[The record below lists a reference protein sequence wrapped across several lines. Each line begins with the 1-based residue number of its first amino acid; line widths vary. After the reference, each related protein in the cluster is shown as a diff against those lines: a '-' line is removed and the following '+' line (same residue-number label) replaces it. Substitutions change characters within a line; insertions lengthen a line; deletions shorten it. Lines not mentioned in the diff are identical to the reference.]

1 MSLADLDRWDADA
14 IHAVFSAAT
23 DDSASTRMTSDQLGQ
38 IIDAIPWEG
47 HAYDAARAAN
57 SDIRRDLN
65 LHADELDAVAEA
77 AKAAETTIR
86 SIKSGWHHLQ
96 QEAAAVGMT
105 IDAASG
111 TVTYVESSDP
121 EEAAIQEENYRIIC
135 AEVERLLIRADQADE
150 TLASAIE
157 GADGSKSAEEI
168 TQELNEQWVTVE
180 DAEGV
185 VHDALGGDQ
194 GAAGRVNEVLDT
206 ITAEQQSGQAPFT
219 AEQGAV
225 VSQLQAQQHGMS
237 VEALQTA
244 EGRLGGERDM
254 IGNSWQLMS
263 NPKVDYPKTELKP
276 GAKTDFGLSMRG
288 GFEQLPLSVQEPLR
302 ETRFVDG
309 QLQTA
314 QELSAIAGIVDNGD
328 TRFQNGTDVDRGI
341 LGRATDLMKV
351 STFDQTFGAVG
362 GPLDLS
368 RQLVNPLSEQ
378 LFAAGNA
385 DHIVDHELVTGVQ
398 NGLLPSMQ
406 PGEFTQFATANHW
419 GDDGDAISGVFD
431 WTGSA
436 TGSEAQIAGETA
448 QAYSTYLG
456 ENAPRLLDMPGH
468 HTVGEINP
476 KLVQGFAEGLSP
488 YVANIAGE
496 QNELSAVFGTPDTP
510 AALGDDTMPVAK
522 GIFSVLN
529 TDPDAGQIFNG
540 KAYEE
545 ILRDQNA
552 YAHGIAHNAPD
563 AVMNNA
569 TMQEADTMRAL
580 VDIGTNN
587 ALDAKGV
594 NTDVRAAE
602 AYASKAAAYDMAVK
616 TLAVGA
622 DLTPGGPAAAFGVD
636 AVGSAL
642 KADIIG
648 PAPTATAQPQLY
660 SNMTEYD
667 AHRQVLN
674 GLHGNGVTIDLPP
687 EYFAPGDGRGVGHIA
702 TYEEYRQLAE
712 SRRPGSSADESAY
725 NNTIRNALAG
735 VVGTANIPT
744 IGMEKDTYNNII
756 RNPRPW
762 N

>member
-1 MSLADLDRWDADA
+1 MSLADLDRWDPNA
-14 IHAVFSAAT
+14 IQTVFSAAT
-23 DDSASTRMTSDQLGQ
+23 DNSATTRMTSEQLGRV
-38 IIDAIPWEG
+38 IDAIPWEG
-47 HAYDAARAAN
+47 EAYDAARAAN
-57 SDIRRDLN
+57 TDLRRDLN

-77 AKAAETTIR
+77 AKAAETAIR
-86 SIKSGWHHLQ
+86 SIKSDWQHLQ

-111 TVTYVESSDP
+111 TVTYVQSSDP

-135 AEVERLLIRADQADE
+135 AEIERLLSRADRADE
-150 TLASAIE
+150 TLALAIE
-157 GADGSKSAEEI
+157 GADGGKTADEI
-168 TQELNEQWVTVE
+168 TQGLNEEWVTTE

-185 VHDALGGDQ
+185 VHDALGGDAD
-194 GAAGRVNEVLDT
+194 AAGRVNGVLDT
-206 ITAEQQSGQAPFT
+206 ITAEQQSGQVPLT
-219 AEQGAV
+219 AEQAAV
-225 VSQLQAQQHGMS
+225 LSQLQAQQHGMS

-244 EGRLGGERDM
+244 EGRLAGERDM

-263 NPKVDYPKTELKP
+263 NPKVEFPKTELKP
-276 GAKTDFGLSMRG
+276 GAKTDFDTSTRG
-288 GFEQLPLSVQEPLR
+288 GFDQLPLSVQEPLR
-302 ETRFVDG
+302 ETTWVNG
-309 QLQTA
+309 ELETA
-314 QELSAIAGIVDNGD
+314 QDLSVIAGIVDNGD

-341 LGRATDLMKV
+341 MGRATDLMKV
-351 STFDQTFGAVG
+351 SAFDQQLG
-362 GPLDLS
+362 GLNGPPGLT
-368 RQLVNPLSEQ
+368 RQLANPLAEQ

-385 DHIVDHELVTGVQ
+385 DHVVNHELVTNVQ
-398 NGLLPSMQ
+398 NALLPSME
-406 PGEFTQFATANHW
+406 PGEFVQYATANHW
-419 GDDGDAISGVFD
+419 GDDGEAISGVFD

-448 QAYSTYLG
+448 QAYSSYLG

-468 HTVGEINP
+468 HTLGEINP

-496 QNELSAVFGTPDTP
+496 QNDLSAFFSTPDS
-510 AALGDDTMPVAK
+510 AGAVGDDTMPVAK

-529 TDPDAGQIFNG
+529 TDRDAGEIFNG

-552 YAHGIAHNAPD
+552 YAQGIANNVPNAVLD
-563 AVMNNA
+563 NA
-569 TMQEADTMRAL
+569 NMQEADTLRAL

-616 TLAVGA
+616 TLAAGA

-642 KADIIG
+642 KNDIIG
-648 PAPTATAQPQLY
+648 QPPTPTAQPQLY

-674 GLHGNGVTIDLPP
+674 GLHGNGVQIDLPP
-687 EYFAPGDGRGVGHIA
+687 EYFVPGEGGGAGHIA
-702 TYEEYRQLAE
+702 TYEEYTDAVDLTKRLGE
-712 SRRPGSSADESAY
+712 SDY
-725 NNTIRNALAG
+725 NNAVRNALAAI
-735 VVGTANIPT
+735 VGAPNIPT

-756 RNPRPW
+756 KNPTPW
-762 N
+762 K